1 MPIED
6 ETSQAI
12 ALHVLSGINSMLK
25 KAVNVS
31 PSCAELTLDH
41 VIDVQREVATVSHDD
56 FLVTFDTFP
65 GGAVFEATVR
75 RSNGAFH
82 LKGDVSRITSY
93 GNQSA
98 CVDDAELKLYCYC
111 T

>member
-6 ETSQAI
+6 KTSKAI
-12 ALHVLSGINSMLK
+12 ALQVLSGINSKLK
-25 KAVNVS
+25 QAVNVS
-31 PSCAELTLDH
+31 ASCAKLTLDN
-41 VIDVQREVATVSHDD
+41 VISVQRKVPIGSHDD
-56 FLVTFDTFP
+56 FIVTFDTFP
-65 GGAVFEATVR
+65 GGAVFEASVR
-75 RSNGAFH
+75 RLNGAFH

-93 GNQSA
+93 GNQSS